1 MKNLTAWL
9 VHVYTASS
17 AVLGLFTLEAIARA
31 QWVEALWWM
40 FATILIDGT
49 DGSFARRL
57 KVAKRVPKI
66 DGALLDNLM
75 DFINYV
81 VTPCFFLLMS
91 PLLPTGSRWPIVAA
105 IAMSSAYQ
113 FSQTDAKT
121 KDNFFKGFPSYWN
134 IVVYFLFIFDSSP
147 TLNAAVLSLLCVLVF
162 VPIKYVYPSRMDH
175 VSKSKQV
182 RVLLFLATTL
192 FGVASCYSLSIYP
205 QVSMTAHT
213 YSLGYVVLYMI
224 VSLYCTMR
232 REPSATLR

>member
-1 MKNLTAWL
+1 
-9 VHVYTASS
+9 
-17 AVLGLFTLEAIARA
+17 
-31 QWVEALWWM
+31 M

-57 KVAKRVPKI
+57 NVAKRVPRI

-81 VTPCFFLLMS
+81 VTPCFFLVMS
-91 PLLPTGSRWPIVAA
+91 PLLPTGARWPIVAG

-113 FSQTDAKT
+113 FAQTDAKT

-147 TLNAAVLSLLCVLVF
+147 PVNAAVLSLLSVLVF

-175 VSKSKQV
+175 VSKSKTV
-182 RVLLFLATTL
+182 RVLLFLATAL
-192 FGVASCYSLSIYP
+192 FGVASCYSLWIYP
-205 QVSMTAHT
+205 QASLTAHA